1 MKAKKSWG
9 FSLFGSMLCV
19 LFQDLLCFWGEFDNL
34 SMQKVFDYKATAS
47 DAFNFRFKHYGRAP
61 RGVSGV
67 KRSKISC
74 QIRFWQFEA
83 LIFNKNWKNAKN
95 AKNDLKN
102 HCFWPYFDSL
112 LTFSWILALETNKF
126 VFSTNFQNFW
136 HPGHPWERI
145 RSGDILVFV
154 LIFKNSGH

>member
-1 MKAKKSWG
+1 MTKEWNPDLKVMNSKYIIVHLKAMWTGVHHYPHHLHST
-9 FSLFGSMLCV
+9 V
-19 LFQDLLCFWGEFDNL
+19 
-34 SMQKVFDYKATAS
+34 S
-47 DAFNFRFKHYGRAP
+47 DAVNFLFKQSGRAP
-61 RGVSGV
+61 RGASGV
-67 KRSKISC
+67 KRSKFSC

-154 LIFKNSGH
+154 LIFKNSEH